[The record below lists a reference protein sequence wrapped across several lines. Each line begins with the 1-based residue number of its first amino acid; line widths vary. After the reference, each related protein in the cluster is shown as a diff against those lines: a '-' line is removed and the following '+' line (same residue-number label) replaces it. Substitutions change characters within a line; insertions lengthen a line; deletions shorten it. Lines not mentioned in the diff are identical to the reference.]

1 MLLRSDLSP
10 IIPVAL
16 LVAAFYFLIVRPT
29 KLRQERAQ
37 EVEEHLKP
45 GVEIMTSAGL
55 FGTVSSVDGESFMLE
70 IAPGVH
76 AKFTKG
82 AVAKITAV
90 EDAKKAA
97 GHGKGSRP
105 ASGRGGRAGKAE
117 KAAAAG
123 ITDAPETNGN
133 DSPVDPKDGDEP
145 GPKTL

>member
-16 LVAAFYFLIVRPT
+16 LVAAFYFLVVRPT

-37 EVEEHLKP
+37 EVEDHLKP

-55 FGTVSSVDGESFMLE
+55 FGTVSSVEGESFMLE

-76 AKFTKG
+76 AKFIKG
-82 AVAKITAV
+82 AVAKIMAV
-90 EDAKKAA
+90 EEAKKAA
-97 GHGKGSRP
+97 GSGKGSRP
-105 ASGRGGRAGKAE
+105 APGRAGRAGKA
-117 KAAAAG
+117 KPP
-123 ITDAPETNGN
+123 APEADGK
-133 DSPVDPKDGDEP
+133 DSPTEPKDGDEP